1 MIRHQQIA
9 IRIILGSLLFIGGC
23 SKDFLEITPNG
34 ELGNA
39 VLATYDGVDA
49 LLTGA
54 YSMLDGVSESFGWE
68 SATSGWVFASI
79 RGMEANK
86 GTDSGDAPTFNAIM
100 TFAEVPTSP
109 YLNVKWRA
117 IYESISRCNSTLT
130 TANMAFESGSITEDQ
145 YNWFTRQARALRGF
159 YHFEAWRLW
168 ADRTSNLYVPYVD
181 EHTDLFT
188 LTNMEDIRDRI
199 IEDLSKGTMLP
210 LDMGQVGRF
219 NLSVSQVFLAK
230 AQMQMFGDYDTA
242 LELLTEV
249 EERGTN
255 PAGQKSGL
263 EARYGDVFDIEFRNG
278 VESVYTVQYS
288 VNDGSGGRNGGWG
301 EVLNFPYKSGTSPG
315 GCCGFF
321 QPTQDFVNSFRT
333 DPDGLPYLDSYN
345 DEIVSSDQG
354 ILPEIPFTEYTG
366 RLDPRLDWSVG
377 RRGIPYWDWGDHTG
391 SDWIRDQSYAGPYS
405 PKKQVY
411 KKSQE
416 GIYTEVGNWTS
427 GYTAN
432 GYRMIRYADVLLL
445 KAECEAKT
453 ISDDLGLGEVNLV
466 RSRAANPDGFVKEA
480 DGITTAANYV
490 IDLYPSFPDTAF
502 ALKAIKFER
511 KLELGQEGHRYYD
524 LQRWDNVLSELNR
537 ILAFEKTMPW
547 GNMMYWSGATVGP
560 EDVNYPIP
568 QRQIDVSN
576 GNLYQN
582 R

>member
-1 MIRHQQIA
+1 MLRPQLLAVWIVI
-9 IRIILGSLLFIGGC
+9 GSLLFIDSC
-23 SKDFLEITPNG
+23 SEDFLEITPNG

-321 QPTQDFVNSFRT
+321 QPTQD
-333 DPDGLPYLDSYN
+333 
-345 DEIVSSDQG
+345 
-354 ILPEIPFTEYTG
+354 
-366 RLDPRLDWSVG
+366 
-377 RRGIPYWDWGDHTG
+377 
-391 SDWIRDQSYAGPYS
+391 
-405 PKKQVY
+405 
-411 KKSQE
+411 
-416 GIYTEVGNWTS
+416 
-427 GYTAN
+427 
-432 GYRMIRYADVLLL
+432 
-445 KAECEAKT
+445 
-453 ISDDLGLGEVNLV
+453 
-466 RSRAANPDGFVKEA
+466 
-480 DGITTAANYV
+480 
-490 IDLYPSFPDTAF
+490 
-502 ALKAIKFER
+502 
-511 KLELGQEGHRYYD
+511 
-524 LQRWDNVLSELNR
+524 
-537 ILAFEKTMPW
+537 
-547 GNMMYWSGATVGP
+547 
-560 EDVNYPIP
+560 
-568 QRQIDVSN
+568 
-576 GNLYQN
+576 
-582 R
+582 